1 MASEPLESDAQ
12 TPQHLRRSLGVV
24 HLWSIAVG
32 MVISGQY
39 FGWNYGFPVAGP
51 LGMLAAAAIVTVFY
65 AAFIFSY
72 AELSTSIPHAD
83 GPSGYCRRALSP
95 FFGFL
100 AGVAVLLE
108 FGFAPPA
115 IAVATGAYVH
125 FLAPAIPAEVA
136 TVSVF
141 LIFIAVNLIGIA
153 GAALIELVA
162 TLLALVGL
170 ALYYGA
176 GLPFVDLAALT
187 GAGAGGEGGWIDGAG
202 GVLAAIPYAIWLY
215 LGVEGAAMAAEE
227 VRDPARDIPR
237 GFIAGILTLAGCT
250 ALTLVV
256 TAGLGAAAG
265 EAADHP
271 LPEAL
276 AAVYGAS
283 SWVSRGVAL
292 IGLCGLIAS
301 LHGIVLGLSR
311 QTFALARAGYL
322 PAFLS
327 RLSRRGA
334 PVWAVIVPGLLGVL
348 CAGSAAFADALIVLS
363 VCGALMMACLSMIA
377 LLALRRRE
385 PALVRP
391 YRVPTLALPWI
402 ALALGLFALYCVVTE
417 TLGATALP
425 LLGFAIPLTFVLP
438 GLLGLACLYYL
449 VRGRASA
456 LATAARGS
464 PVEREE

>member
-1 MASEPLESDAQ
+1 MQADAQ
-12 TPQHLRRSLGVV
+12 TPPHLRRSLGVV
-24 HLWSIAVG
+24 HLWAIAVG

-51 LGMLAAAAIVTVFY
+51 LGMMTAAAIVTVFY

-72 AELSTSIPHAD
+72 AELSTSIPEAD
-83 GPSGYCRRALSP
+83 GPSGHCRRALSP

-125 FLAPAIPAEVA
+125 FLAPAIPAEAA
-136 TVSVF
+136 TVAVF
-141 LIFIAVNLIGIA
+141 LVFIAVNLIGVA

-162 TLLALVGL
+162 TVLALVGL

-176 GLPFVDLAALT
+176 GLPNVELAALT
-187 GAGAGGEGGWIDGAG
+187 GAGGAG
-202 GVLAAIPYAIWLY
+202 FVGGASGVLAAIPYAIWLY

-265 EAADHP
+265 EGADHP

-283 SWVSRGVAL
+283 SWVTRGVAL
-292 IGLCGLIAS
+292 VGLCGLVAS

-322 PAFLS
+322 PGFLS
-327 RLSRRGA
+327 RLSRRGT

-363 VCGALMMACLSMIA
+363 VCGALMMACLSMVA

-385 PALVRP
+385 PALLRP

-402 ALALGLFALYCVVTE
+402 ALALGLFALYCVITR

-425 LLGFAIPLTFVLP
+425 LVGLELPLTAVLP
-438 GLLGLACLYYL
+438 GILGAACLYY
-449 VRGRASA
+449 VAWGRRRASA
-456 LATAARGS
+456 VAAAARRDSGG
-464 PVEREE
+464 PEA